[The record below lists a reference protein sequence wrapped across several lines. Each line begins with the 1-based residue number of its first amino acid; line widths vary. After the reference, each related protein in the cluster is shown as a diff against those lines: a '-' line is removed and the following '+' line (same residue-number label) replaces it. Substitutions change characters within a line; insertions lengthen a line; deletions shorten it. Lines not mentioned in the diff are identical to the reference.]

1 MIVMN
6 IVARSQTR
14 RKNNMARKMTDND
27 RYKIER
33 KIIKLIRE
41 GYGRDQ
47 AVAIAYNMWREGRL

>member
-1 MIVMN
+1 
-6 IVARSQTR
+6 
-14 RKNNMARKMTDND
+14 MARKMTDND